1 MSKSTRS
8 IATAAL
14 LTGLAV
20 VAVPASASA
29 VITPPPNT
37 CGGDLS
43 DYAGSTYLGTLTK
56 AGPLEMQIRFDS
68 DGERLTN
75 NINGP
80 TQRSQTQS
88 SVVVRNNNGRSEVS
102 WFTLKGTAVGENL
115 SCAPGSTKVQ
125 SIGGFVYTKDGQY
138 EFLLDKVLV

>member
-20 VAVPASASA
+20 TAVPASASA
-29 VITPPPNT
+29 SIVPPPNS
-37 CGGDLS
+37 CGGEVS
-43 DYAGSTYLGTLTK
+43 DYSASTYYGTLTK
-56 AGPLEMQIRFDS
+56 DSALEMQIAFNAT
-68 DGERLTN
+68 GERLTN

-88 SVVVRNNNGRSEVS
+88 SVVVKNNNGRGEVS
-102 WFTLKGTAVGENL
+102 WFTLQGTAVGENI
-115 SCAPGSTKVQ
+115 SCLPGSSKVQ
-125 SIGGFVYTKDGQY
+125 SIGGHVYTKFGQY
-138 EFLLDKVLV
+138 EFLLDKVAV